1 VTAEERD
8 MLLAHADPTARFDE
22 IFRGA
27 RIQGPLVCLD
37 LEGDELD
44 EFLRA
49 FEETANSVQNDVA
62 MERLGQAYARID
74 AGLAG
79 KADPGW
85 HMLRPAISR
94 LDVTPKHGQYLAF
107 IHMYTRLHRR
117 APAESDIQ
125 NFFQTSGPSV
135 HGILKTLQKRHLI
148 SCRAGEARSTTV
160 LLAPHEI
167 PELE

>member
-1 VTAEERD
+1 
-8 MLLAHADPTARFDE
+8 MLLAHAHAAAGFDE
-22 IFRGA
+22 MFRAA
-27 RIQGPLVCLD
+27 RVHGPLVCLD
-37 LEGDELD
+37 LEDDALD

-49 FEETANSVQNDVA
+49 FEETANSAQNEVA
-62 MERLGQAYARID
+62 MERLGQALARID

-79 KADPGW
+79 ETDPGW

-94 LDVTPKHGQYLAF
+94 LDVTPKQGQYLAF
-107 IHMYTRLHRR
+107 IHAYTRLHRR

-125 NFFQTSGPSV
+125 VYFRTSPPSV
-135 HGILKTLQKRHLI
+135 HGVLKTLQKQGLI
-148 SCRAGEARSTTV
+148 SRRAGEGRSTRV